1 MSSATHTTIRPWTSD
16 DLSDLVAL
24 ADNVQIW
31 NRLRNTFPHPYTRAD
46 GEAWLLLMQQM
57 TPVVNFAIEYNG
69 TLAGGIGLI
78 LNGDVYVRSAE
89 VGYWIGEPY
98 WGLGIATEALRQM
111 VHHSFIYFDIVRL
124 YAEVFENNKAS
135 MRVLEKNGF
144 YLEGVRR
151 KAVFKNDQLMD
162 DYIWVLLRSW

>member
-1 MSSATHTTIRPWTSD
+1 MSSATHTTIRPWTSE
-16 DLSDLVAL
+16 DLSALVAL
-24 ADNVQIW
+24 ADNLQIW
-31 NRLRNTFPHPYTRAD
+31 NGLRNTFPHPYTMSD
-46 GEAWLLLMQQM
+46 GEAWLALMAQM

-69 TLAGGIGLI
+69 ELAGGIGLI
-78 LNGDVYVRSAE
+78 LNRDVYVKSAE
-89 VGYWIGEPY
+89 IGYWIGEPY
-98 WGLGIATEALRQM
+98 WGHGIATEALRQM
-111 VHHSFIYFDIVRL
+111 VTYTFTYFDIVRL

-162 DYIWVLLRSW
+162 DYIWVLLRTW

>member
-1 MSSATHTTIRPWTSD
+1 MSTPQTIIRPWRPD
-16 DLSDLVAL
+16 DLSELVSL
-24 ADNVQIW
+24 ANNVHIW
-31 NRLRNTFPHPYTRAD
+31 NSLRNAFPHPYTLAD
-46 GEAWLLLMQQM
+46 GEAWLALMAQM
-57 TPVVNFAIEYNG
+57 SPVVNFAIEYNG
-69 TLAGGIGLI
+69 SLAGGIGLI

-98 WGLGIATEALRQM
+98 WGHGIATEALRQM
-111 VHHSFIYFDIVRL
+111 VSYTFTYFDIVRI

-162 DYIWVLLRSW
+162 DYIWVLLRAW